1 MKLKQVFIF
10 IGPTNIGKSTLR
22 SLMYYPRYVHIVD
35 DFVPIKE
42 NIDKEFKYLE
52 QNTEDCQYAIFFIKD
67 IYLLGNLLDK
77 VHTYTDNVTV
87 CEMKKG

>member
-10 IGPTNIGKSTLR
+10 IGPTNIGKSTLKV
-22 SLMYYPRYVHIVD
+22 LMNEPKLTHIVD
-35 DFVPIKE
+35 DFVPITE
-42 NIDKEFKYLE
+42 NINDEFKYIE
-52 QNTEDCQYAIFFIKD
+52 HNFEDCQYIIFFIKD